1 MNHYPE
7 KVKEKLLSILK
18 TMSESHWLFSKNP
31 GHDFMRQDSGK
42 LSFYDTMKLII
53 SMGKG
58 CTDEEIIQYFDMDFD
73 KIPSQ
78 SAFNQ
83 RRSQIS
89 LDAFRTLFQEFSTSF
104 PTTTHQFK
112 GHCILAAD
120 GTHTVYSTN
129 PQILEDY
136 NKPYLE
142 EHRGYNHMHLNA
154 FVDVISKS
162 FLDVT
167 IQPGQCPN
175 ERAALHT
182 MLDHFQPE
190 NPKSY
195 ILTADR
201 GYESYDLLFHCELK
215 KLKYVFR
222 VKSPSSRGKGILVTY
237 RNELPDESEEEFDIQ
252 VRRFFTTKLNGLIK
266 NQPQIYYYMNPTK
279 NTPHFFDYRKGKSAC
294 YVSFRILKI
303 KTAPKTYEYLITNLP
318 FSFTIEDIKECYH
331 LRWGIETSFRY
342 LKHAAGL
349 LHFHSKKPE
358 FLKQEIYATL
368 ICYNMGTF
376 IAHEAVKENQKKKR
390 RSTNKWKYEINFSLA
405 LKLVRAFLLRA
416 STRPS
421 IDLLQLIMKYVY
433 PVKEK
438 FRMFKRPLR
447 GIGAIRFGYR

>member
-7 KVKEKLLSILK
+7 KVKQKLLSILK
-18 TMSESHWLFSKNP
+18 NMSEYYWIFSKNP

-42 LSFYDTMKLII
+42 LSFYDTMKLILF
-53 SMGKG
+53 MGKSS
-58 CTDEEIIQYFDMDFD
+58 TNEEIIQYFDMDFD

-83 RRSQIS
+83 RRNQIS

-112 GHCILAAD
+112 GYCILAAD

-136 NKPYLE
+136 NKPQLL

-154 FVDVISKS
+154 LVDVMSKT
-162 FLDVT
+162 FLDIV
-167 IQPGQCPN
+167 IQPGQKPD

-182 MLDHFQPE
+182 MLDHFQPN
-190 NPKSY
+190 NPETY

-215 KLKYVFR
+215 HMKYVFR
-222 VKSPSSRGKGILVTY
+222 VKEPSCRNILTTY
-237 RNELPDESEEEFDIQ
+237 KNELPDEEEFDIQ
-252 VRRFFTTKLNGLIK
+252 VRRFFTTKLNEKIRK
-266 NQPQIYYYMNPTK
+266 QPQVYYYMNPSK
-279 NTPHFFDYRKGKSAC
+279 NIPHFYDYRKGKSAC

-303 KTAPKTYEYLITNLP
+303 KTTDNTYEYLITNLP
-318 FSFTIEDIKECYH
+318 FSFTLEDLKECYH

-342 LKHAAGL
+342 LKHSAGL

-376 IAHEAVKENQKKKR
+376 IAHKAVIENQKKKR

-416 STRPS
+416 DTRPPV
-421 IDLLQLIMKYVY
+421 DLLQLIMKYVY

-438 FRMFKRPLR
+438 FRIFKRPLR
-447 GIGAIRFGYR
+447 GISAIRFGYR